1 MNVENFGSIDITQAR
16 NLVLLGLGAR
26 PCVNSPASFVSRQE
40 IQPVEVNATRSLTL
54 THRRCTEK
62 CADCQ
67 PLATRLRRAGSTP
80 GDLRLLSRGGC
91 MIIETDL
98 GRMMMF
104 QGLDQLLPG
113 KAVGENVTNT
123 QSH

>member
-1 MNVENFGSIDITQAR
+1 
-16 NLVLLGLGAR
+16 
-26 PCVNSPASFVSRQE
+26 
-40 IQPVEVNATRSLTL
+40 
-54 THRRCTEK
+54 
-62 CADCQ
+62 
-67 PLATRLRRAGSTP
+67 
-80 GDLRLLSRGGC
+80 

-113 KAVGENVTNT
+113 KGVGENVTNT